1 MVEATKA
8 IDTTSGAADNELIQH
23 LGDKLRHGQN
33 AGTEVLTGQAVGESN
48 FVGVYFGAHW
58 APPCRKFTTSLKK
71 NYQEANEKGKQLEVI
86 FCSSD
91 GNEDAF
97 VRNYN
102 DMEWFAIDFND
113 QARKQSLSQ
122 LYGIMELPTLV
133 ILDRNGRVISLTG
146 DKDLKEGTEKALEN
160 WEKSRA
166 ELDKS

>member
-8 IDTTSGAADNELIQH
+8 IDTTGGDNELIQH
-23 LGDKLRHGQN
+23 LGDKLRQGQN
-33 AGTEVLTGQAVGESN
+33 AGTEVLTGDAVGQTP

-71 NYQEANEKGKQLEVI
+71 NYEEANKSGTKQLEVI

-160 WEKSRA
+160 WEKSR
-166 ELDKS
+166 